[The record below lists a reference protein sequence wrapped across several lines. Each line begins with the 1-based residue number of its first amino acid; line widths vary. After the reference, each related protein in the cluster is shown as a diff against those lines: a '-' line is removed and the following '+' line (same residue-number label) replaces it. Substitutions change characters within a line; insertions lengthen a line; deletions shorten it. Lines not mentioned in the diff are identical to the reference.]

1 MSSHAPTKKDKYV
14 FSHVELNKER
24 CGWYDDYDYFD
35 DGKLIFCCCCYIACR
50 HFLSL
55 LCCWWCCFNQCS
67 DETDCD
73 YDSFFVICFCC
84 CYLVLCSS
92 EHKQKSMPCYYAR
105 WTLLYDHHRCIR
117 SKAGGF
123 ARQITNHCSIA
134 VSSFWFLWWINVTFA
149 FTVNKYWICTEAQR
163 V

>member
-1 MSSHAPTKKDKYV
+1 MWSWTKKDVVDMMIMIILMMGSWFFY
-14 FSHVELNKER
+14 
-24 CGWYDDYDYFD
+24 W
-35 DGKLIFCCCCYIACR
+35 CCYIACR

-92 EHKQKSMPCYYAR
+92 EHKQKSMPCYSAR